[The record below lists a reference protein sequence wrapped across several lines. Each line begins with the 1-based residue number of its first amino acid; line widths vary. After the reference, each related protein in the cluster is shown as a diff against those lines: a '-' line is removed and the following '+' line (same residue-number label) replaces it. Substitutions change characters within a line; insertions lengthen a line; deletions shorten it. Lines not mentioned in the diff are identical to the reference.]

1 MIYERWSMNLSS
13 SSKLDPLSDV
23 LGVLGARITRCTRME
38 AAGRWALAFPAIDRL
53 KFVAILRG
61 SAWMVCPGSEP
72 QLLRKGDVCLI
83 GRTAYVV
90 ASHPAETPI
99 DGQAFILRVAMSRN
113 WEGTKRS
120 ELGGRLHSRRAAQTS
135 SSIRCRSSW
144 LSLTPRQRPV
154 PSRRSSD

>member
-13 SSKLDPLSDV
+13 SSKPDPLSDV
-23 LGVLGARITRCTRME
+23 LGVLRAKITRCTRME

-61 SAWMVCPGSEP
+61 SAWMVRPGSEP
-72 QLLRKGDVCLI
+72 HLLRKGDVCLI
-83 GRTAYVV
+83 GRTAYIV

-99 DGQAFILRVAMSRN
+99 DGQAFYPEGCDVAKLGGN
-113 WEGTKRS
+113 ETIGI
-120 ELGGRLHSRRAAQTS
+120 GGRLHSRRAAQTS
-135 SSIRCRSSW
+135 SSIPCRNLWSF
-144 LSLTPRQRPV
+144 LTLRQRPV